1 MRINCRRTESPDIED
16 TMSAVWNT
24 KWGPR
29 RVRQSPPTLEEA
41 FIAAESLTDDFGQ
54 RIEIAASLMGAP
66 VEEVKAQAARFA
78 PHANGRPSIV
88 TGKGRA
94 VVVQYKRPRIA
105 RPPGG

>member
-1 MRINCRRTESPDIED
+1 
-16 TMSAVWNT
+16 MSAVWNT

-66 VEEVKAQAARFA
+66 VEEVKAQAAKFA
-78 PHANGRPSIV
+78 PQANGLPSLV
-88 TGKGRA
+88 TGRGRA

-105 RPPGG
+105 RPSAPSSRR

>member
-1 MRINCRRTESPDIED
+1 
-16 TMSAVWNT
+16 MSAVWNT

-54 RIEIAASLMGAP
+54 RIEIAASLIGAP
-66 VEEVKAQAARFA
+66 VEEVKAQAAKFA
-78 PHANGRPSIV
+78 PHANGRPSLV
-88 TGKGRA
+88 TGRGRA

-105 RPPGG
+105 RPSAPSSRR

>member
-1 MRINCRRTESPDIED
+1 
-16 TMSAVWNT
+16 MSAVWNT

-54 RIEIAASLMGAP
+54 RIEIAASLIGAP
-66 VEEVKAQAARFA
+66 VEDVKAQAAKFA
-78 PHANGRPSIV
+78 PHANGRPSLV
-88 TGKGRA
+88 TGRGRA

-105 RPPGG
+105 RPSAPSSRR

>member
-1 MRINCRRTESPDIED
+1 
-16 TMSAVWNT
+16 MSAVWNT
-24 KWGPR
+24 KWGLR

-41 FIAAESLTDDFGQ
+41 FIAAESLTDDAGQ

-66 VEEVKAQAARFA
+66 IEEVKAQAAKFA

-88 TGKGRA
+88 SGRGRA

-105 RPPGG
+105 RPSAAR